1 MPLRFHQELIET
13 HAMANHHDALG
24 TYLSGIG
31 RVPLLSHEDEV
42 LFARQAKQGGA
53 LGRRAR
59 DILVTSNLRLVL
71 HIAKKYQYRGLD
83 LAELVQEGNL
93 GLMRAVDKFDPEK
106 GYRFST
112 YAYWWVRQSIT
123 RGIAEKSRTIRLPVH
138 MVEKANH
145 FRSAVQNFVNSHH
158 RNPTHK
164 ELIHNLGFDEE
175 TVDLLLRGLRTP
187 WSLDQPMGNS
197 EEYSSLSQVLPAEGI
212 DPLDSLEHEGEV
224 SELMQGLTPT
234 ERKAI
239 NLLFGLESREPLE
252 TDQVGKILGVSRE
265 RVRQLKSQ
273 ALKKMRGRL
282 EATEQAQKQTA
293 ICA

>member
-1 MPLRFHQELIET
+1 
-13 HAMANHHDALG
+13 
-24 TYLSGIG
+24 
-31 RVPLLSHEDEV
+31 
-42 LFARQAKQGGA
+42 
-53 LGRRAR
+53 
-59 DILVTSNLRLVL
+59 
-71 HIAKKYQYRGLD
+71 
-83 LAELVQEGNL
+83 
-93 GLMRAVDKFDPEK
+93 LMRAVDKFDPEK

-138 MVEKANH
+138 MVEKANQ
-145 FRSAVQNFVNSHH
+145 FCSAIQNFVRVNH

-164 ELIHNLGFDEE
+164 ELVHDLGFEE
-175 TVDLLLRGLRTP
+175 DTIDLLIRGLRTP

-197 EEYSSLSQVLPAEGI
+197 DEYSSLSQVLPADGI

-234 ERKAI
+234 EKKAI

-252 TDQVGKILGVSRE
+252 TDQVGRILGVSRE

-273 ALKKMRGRL
+273 ALKKMRGRVGA
-282 EATEQAQKQTA
+282 ERVQEKTA
-293 ICA
+293 VCA

>member
-1 MPLRFHQELIET
+1 
-13 HAMANHHDALG
+13 MANHHDALG

-164 ELIHNLGFDEE
+164 ELIHGLGFDEE

-197 EEYSSLSQVLPAEGI
+197 EEYSSLSQVLPAEGN
-212 DPLDSLEHEGEV
+212 DPLDSLEHAGEV
-224 SELMQGLTPT
+224 SELMEGLTPT

-239 NLLFGLESREPLE
+239 ILLFGLESREPLE

-273 ALKKMRGRL
+273 ALKKMRSRL
-282 EATEQAQKQTA
+282 ETQKVQIDQVQKKTA
-293 ICA
+293 VCA

>member
-1 MPLRFHQELIET
+1 
-13 HAMANHHDALG
+13 MANHHDALG

-31 RVPLLSHEDEV
+31 RLPLLSHEDEV

-224 SELMQGLTPT
+224 SELMEGLTPT

-282 EATEQAQKQTA
+282 EATEQAQKETA

>member
-1 MPLRFHQELIET
+1 
-13 HAMANHHDALG
+13 MANHHDALG

-224 SELMQGLTPT
+224 SELMEGLTPT

>member
-1 MPLRFHQELIET
+1 
-13 HAMANHHDALG
+13 MANHHDALG

>member
-1 MPLRFHQELIET
+1 
-13 HAMANHHDALG
+13 MANSHDALG

-83 LAELVQEGNL
+83 LGELVQEGNL

-123 RGIAEKSRTIRLPVH
+123 RGIAEKSRTIRLPIH

-145 FRSAVQNFVNSHH
+145 FRAAIQNFVRVNH

-164 ELIHNLGFDEE
+164 ELIQDLGFDED

-197 EEYSSLSQVLPAEGI
+197 EEYSSLMQVLPAEGG
-212 DPLDSLEHEGEV
+212 DPLDSLEHQGEV
-224 SELMQGLTPT
+224 SELMEGLTPT

-273 ALKKMRGRL
+273 ALKKMRGRV
-282 EATEQAQKQTA
+282 EASKAQEKMA
-293 ICA
+293 VCV

>member
-1 MPLRFHQELIET
+1 
-13 HAMANHHDALG
+13 MANNHDALG

-59 DILVTSNLRLVL
+59 DILVRSNLRLVL

-83 LAELVQEGNL
+83 LGEIVQEGNL

-145 FRSAVQNFVNSHH
+145 FRSAIQNFVRMNH

-164 ELIHNLGFDEE
+164 ELIHDLGFDED
-175 TVDLLLRGLRTP
+175 TVDLLLRGLRRP
-187 WSLDQPMGNS
+187 WSLDQPLGNS

-212 DPLDSLEHEGEV
+212 DPLDSLEQAGEV
-224 SELMQGLTPT
+224 SELMEGLTPT
-234 ERKAI
+234 EKKAI

-273 ALKKMRGRL
+273 ALKKMRGRVGV
-282 EATEQAQKQTA
+282 EKDQEKTA
-293 ICA
+293 VCA

>member
-1 MPLRFHQELIET
+1 
-13 HAMANHHDALG
+13 MASNHDALG

-83 LAELVQEGNL
+83 LGELVQEGNL

-123 RGIAEKSRTIRLPVH
+123 RGIAEKSRTIRLPIH

-145 FRSAVQNFVNSHH
+145 FRATVQNFVRVNH

-164 ELIHNLGFDEE
+164 ELIQDLGFDEDN
-175 TVDLLLRGLRTP
+175 VDLLLRGLRTP

-197 EEYSSLSQVLPAEGI
+197 EEYSSLMQVLPAEGG
-212 DPLDSLEHEGEV
+212 DPLDNLEHQGEV
-224 SELMQGLTPT
+224 SELMEGLTPT

-273 ALKKMRGRL
+273 ALKKMRGRV
-282 EATEQAQKQTA
+282 EAVKVEEKTA
-293 ICA
+293 VCA